1 MATVVKRIEDGDKHA
16 ELVLNAMIY
25 QIAKSIGGLAP
36 VLYGKVDA
44 IILTGGI
51 AYSEYVIKRLTERI
65 EFIAPVYVYAG
76 EDELT
81 ALAMNALS
89 AMRGELPIKV
99 YK

>member
-1 MATVVKRIEDGDKHA
+1 
-16 ELVLNAMIY
+16 MIY

-89 AMRGELPIKV
+89 AMKGELPIKV